1 MIFSRRSRAT
11 LVAALALLAMSAV
24 TASPASAASAW
35 HVPRCGEVAG
45 APVSFTWSD
54 GAQLAKAPH
63 PVPVTYTHLAAL
75 GTPNTLIATTSQSI
89 LRSTDAGC
97 SWQELAAP
105 GFLAQYDVAAAGDV
119 AYVYGIN
126 DQPVYRVSG
135 NEVTE
140 LLGPVLGDGTA
151 GFAVDPSDPDHVLAV
166 DKAGQL
172 FESSDGGAGWAAVG
186 TPAAGIGQFAYDA
199 AIDPANLDH
208 VVVGTMSQGA
218 WVTFDGG
225 ITWRAASGLGIP
237 GHANG
242 FSVAVS
248 PADSATVWVEG
259 YDLSQN
265 GNGARHIWLSRDGGL
280 SFTPVLDGNQ
290 VTLFNGTPLWP
301 SPENSD
307 VLYFDFGTWFGGY
320 GTDLYS
326 YDAATQ
332 RVTVNHNSYDD
343 ISSIAFNPANPQVMY
358 LGLVEER

>member
-1 MIFSRRSRAT
+1 
-11 LVAALALLAMSAV
+11 
-24 TASPASAASAW
+24 
-35 HVPRCGEVAG
+35 VPRCGEVTG

-54 GAQLAKAPH
+54 GAELAKAPH
-63 PVPVTYTHLAAL
+63 PVPVTYTHLAVL
-75 GTPNTLIATTSQSI
+75 GTPNSLIAITSRSI

-97 SWQELAAP
+97 SWHELAAP
-105 GFLAQYDVAAAGDV
+105 GFLAQYDVVTAGDV

-135 NEVTE
+135 SDVTG
-140 LLGPVLGDGTA
+140 LSGPVPGDGSA
-151 GFAVDPSDPDHVLAV
+151 GFAVDPGDADHVVAV

-172 FESSDGGAGWAAVG
+172 FQSFDGGAAWAALG
-186 TPAAGIGQFAYDA
+186 TPAGGPGQFAYDA
-199 AIDPANLDH
+199 AIDPADLDH
-208 VVVGTMSQGA
+208 VVVGTMSQGT

-225 ITWRAASGLGIP
+225 TTWQAAAGLGAP
-237 GHANG
+237 GQANG

-259 YDLSQN
+259 YDLSQS
-265 GNGARHIWLSRDGGL
+265 GNGARHIWLSRDGGR
-280 SFTPVLDGNQ
+280 SFASVLDGNQ
-290 VTLFNGTPLWP
+290 VTLINGTPLWP

-320 GTDLYS
+320 GTDIYR

-332 RVTVNHNSYDD
+332 RVTVNHDSYDD
-343 ISSIAFNPANPQVMY
+343 VSSIAFNPANPRVMY